1 MASIRKKFAQN
12 LKKLRKAKHMSQEQ
26 LAERLDIN
34 VRYVQQLEGKHTPN
48 VKLDT
53 IAELARVLKV
63 SPTDFLKES

>member
-1 MASIRKKFAQN
+1 
-12 LKKLRKAKHMSQEQ
+12 MSQEQ